1 MSNLAAMLRLP
12 ANLKSTQWQI
22 LAGPIL
28 ILLILSMMVLPL
40 PAFILDLL
48 FTFNIALSI
57 MVLLVAMFTQRT
69 LEFAAFPTILL
80 FTTLLRLALNVAS
93 TRIILMEGHTGA
105 AAAGKVVEA
114 FGHFLVG
121 GNFAIGIVVFV
132 ILVIINFMVIT
143 KGAGRIAEVGA
154 RFVLDGMP
162 GKQMAIDADLNAGL
176 IGEDEAKKRRSEV
189 TQEAD
194 FYGSM
199 DGASKFVRGD
209 AIAGILIMVI
219 NVVGGLLVGVL
230 QHGMSMGHA
239 AESYTLLTIGDGL
252 VAQIPALVISTAAG
266 VIVTRVS
273 TDQDVG
279 EQMVN
284 QLFSNPSVMLLSAA
298 VLGLLGL
305 VPGMPNLVF
314 LLFTAGLLGLA
325 WWIRGREQKAPAEAK
340 PVKMAEN
347 NTVVEATWNDVQLED
362 SLGMEVGYRLIP
374 MVDFQQ
380 DGELLGRIRSIRK
393 KFAQEM
399 GFLPPVV
406 HIRDN
411 MDLQPARYRILM
423 KGVEIGS
430 GDAYPGRW
438 LAINPG
444 TAAGTLPGEATVDP
458 AFGLNAI
465 WIESALKEQA
475 QIQGYTVVEA
485 STVVATHLNHLIS
498 QHAAEL
504 FGRQEA
510 QQLLDRVAQ
519 EMPKLTEDLVPG
531 VVTLTTLHKVLQNLL
546 DEKVTIRDMR
556 TILETLAEH
565 APIQSDP
572 HELTAV
578 VRVALGRAITQK
590 WFPGKDEVHVI
601 GLDTPLER
609 LLLQALQ
616 GGGGLEPGLADR
628 LLAQTQEALS
638 RQEMLGA
645 VVGVQ
650 PFGGEGLS
658 GTGPKAGGP
667 LYLYRLLANRPESAL
682 AVTLARQ
689 DAEYPVDAQLKAAL
703 TQPLNALREWA
714 ANRPELQALCTQY
727 GELAQAGTQRLLPGP
742 TGERNTWTLL
752 PRERVLC
759 IADDEQDALTQLA
772 AVLAVGSQVLWPDD
786 ALHRQLVKALPSAV
800 SERIQLAK
808 AENITA
814 QPFDAVIF
822 HGDSDQLRALC
833 EAVAAR
839 DGAIVSV
846 QGFARGESNILL
858 ERLYIERS
866 LSVNTAAAGGNAS
879 LMTIG

>member
-1 MSNLAAMLRLP
+1 MANLVAMLRLP
-12 ANLKSTQWQI
+12 SNLKSTQLQI

-40 PAFILDLL
+40 PAFVLDLL

-230 QHGMSMGHA
+230 QHGMSMGSA

-279 EQMVN
+279 EQMVT

-314 LLFTAGLLGLA
+314 LMFTAALLGLA
-325 WWIRGREQKAPAEAK
+325 WWMRGREQKAPDEPQ
-340 PVKMAEN
+340 PVKMPEN
-347 NTVVEATWNDVQLED
+347 NSVVEATWNDVQLED

-393 KFAQEM
+393 KFAQDM

-438 LAINPG
+438 L
-444 TAAGTLPGEATVDP
+444 PGEKTVDP
-458 AFGLNAI
+458 AFGLDAI

-475 QIQGYTVVEA
+475 QIQGFTVVEA
-485 STVVATHLNHLIS
+485 STVVATHLNHLIG
-498 QHAAEL
+498 QFAAEL

-510 QQLLDRVAQ
+510 QQLLDRVSQ

-546 DEKVTIRDMR
+546 DEKVPIRDMR

-565 APIQSDP
+565 APLQNDP

-578 VRVALGRAITQK
+578 VRVALGRAITQQ
-590 WFPGKDEVHVI
+590 WFPGNEEVQV
-601 GLDTPLER
+601 
-609 LLLQALQ
+609 AS
-616 GGGGLEPGLADR
+616 A
-628 LLAQTQEALS
+628 
-638 RQEMLGA
+638 GA
-645 VVGVQ
+645 AGRRR
-650 PFGGEGLS
+650 S
-658 GTGPKAGGP
+658 GAGSCRPTAGPDSG
-667 LYLYRLLANRPESAL
+667 
-682 AVTLARQ
+682 
-689 DAEYPVDAQLKAAL
+689 
-703 TQPLNALREWA
+703 
-714 ANRPELQALCTQY
+714 
-727 GELAQAGTQRLLPGP
+727 
-742 TGERNTWTLL
+742 
-752 PRERVLC
+752 
-759 IADDEQDALTQLA
+759 
-772 AVLAVGSQVLWPDD
+772 
-786 ALHRQLVKALPSAV
+786 SAV
-800 SERIQLAK
+800 PSG
-808 AENITA
+808 N
-814 QPFDAVIF
+814 V
-822 HGDSDQLRALC
+822 GC
-833 EAVAAR
+833 
-839 DGAIVSV
+839 
-846 QGFARGESNILL
+846 
-858 ERLYIERS
+858 
-866 LSVNTAAAGGNAS
+866 AAGLTG
-879 LMTIG
+879 

>member
-1 MSNLAAMLRLP
+1 MANLAALLRLP
-12 ANLKSTQWQI
+12 GNFKDTQWQV

-28 ILLILSMMVLPL
+28 ILMILSMMVLPL

-80 FTTLLRLALNVAS
+80 FSTLLRLALNVAS
-93 TRIILMEGHTGA
+93 TRIILMDGHTGA
-105 AAAGKVVEA
+105 AAAGQVVEA

-121 GNFAIGIVVFV
+121 GNFAIGIVVFI

-176 IGEDEAKKRRSEV
+176 IGEDEAKQRRSDV

-209 AIAGILIMVI
+209 AIAGIMIMII
-219 NVVGGLLVGVL
+219 NIIGGLLVGVV
-230 QHGMSMGHA
+230 QHNMPLGHA
-239 AESYTLLTIGDGL
+239 AETYTLLTIGDGL

-273 TDQDVG
+273 TEQDVG
-279 EQMVN
+279 EQMVT
-284 QLFSNPSVMLLSAA
+284 QLFNNPRVMLLSAG
-298 VLGLLGL
+298 VLGMLGL

-314 LLFTAGLLGLA
+314 LLFTAALLGLA
-325 WWIRGREQKAPAEAK
+325 WYMRGKEMAPKATPQAVAK
-340 PVKMAEN
+340 PQESSAA
-347 NTVVEATWNDVQLED
+347 VEASWTDVQLED
-362 SLGMEVGYRLIP
+362 ALGMEVGYRLIP

-393 KFAQEM
+393 KFAQEV

-411 MDLQPARYRILM
+411 MDLPPARYRILM

-430 GDAYPGRW
+430 GDAWPGRW
-438 LAINPG
+438 MAINPG
-444 TAAGTLPGEATVDP
+444 TAAGSLPGEATVDP
-458 AFGLNAI
+458 AFGLAAV

-485 STVVATHLNHLIS
+485 STVVATHLNHLIGQYS
-498 QHAAEL
+498 SEL

-546 DEKVTIRDMR
+546 AERVSIRDMR
-556 TILETLAEH
+556 TIIETLAEH
-565 APIQSDP
+565 APVQPDP
-572 HELTAV
+572 NELTSV
-578 VRVALGRAITQK
+578 VRVALGRAITQQ
-590 WFPGKDEVHVI
+590 WFPGSEEVQVI
-601 GLDTPLER
+601 GLDTSLER

-628 LLAQTQEALS
+628 LLDQAQQALQ
-638 RQEMLGA
+638 RQETLGA
-645 VVGVQ
+645 PPV
-650 PFGGEGLS
+650 
-658 GTGPKAGGP
+658 
-667 LYLYRLLANRPESAL
+667 LLVNHP
-682 AVTLARQ
+682 
-689 DAEYPVDAQLKAAL
+689 
-703 TQPLNALREWA
+703 
-714 ANRPELQALCTQY
+714 
-727 GELAQAGTQRLLPGP
+727 
-742 TGERNTWTLL
+742 
-752 PRERVLC
+752 
-759 IADDEQDALTQLA
+759 
-772 AVLAVGSQVLWPDD
+772 
-786 ALHRQLVKALPSAV
+786 
-800 SERIQLAK
+800 
-808 AENITA
+808 
-814 QPFDAVIF
+814 
-822 HGDSDQLRALC
+822 LRALL
-833 EAVAAR
+833 AR
-839 DGAIVSV
+839 FLRRNLPQLMVL
-846 QGFARGESNILL
+846 SNL
-858 ERLYIERS
+858 ELTDNRQIRMTS
-866 LSVNTAAAGGNAS
+866 
-879 LMTIG
+879 TIGGH